1 MKKIVVSLLLALM
14 VAAFVPAASYALE
27 ITVFTPGDVNTDNV
41 VDAKDAELLLDYLA
55 GIENAECKRPDINE
69 DGTVNNIDTVLLLK
83 HLAGY
88 EVQLRKDPNEG
99 WTGDY

>member
-1 MKKIVVSLLLALM
+1 MKRFVAALILAAFLT
-14 VAAFVPAASYALE
+14 AFVPAVSFALE
-27 ITVFTPGDVNTDNV
+27 ITVFKPGDVNTDNV

-55 GIENAECKRPDINE
+55 GVENAECKRPDINE
-69 DGTVNNIDTVLLLK
+69 DGTVDNIDVVLLLK